1 MEMERTVNATEAKT
15 HFGKLIRRA
24 VEGGETIIVE
34 RSGVPQIVIMPI
46 SEYGRMKSGGKQIGR
61 EVVLQRIRNL
71 KRTIHQRFAEE
82 GRELPDIS
90 DLITGLRE
98 ERDDEIT
105 AGLR

>member
-1 MEMERTVNATEAKT
+1 MERTVNATEAKT
-15 HFGKLIRRA
+15 HFGKLMRRA

-46 SEYGRMKSGGKQIGR
+46 GEYGRMKSGRKQDAV
-61 EVVLQRIRNL
+61 EVVLQKIRNL
-71 KRTIHQRFAEE
+71 KRTIHQRLAEE

-90 DLITGLRE
+90 DLINGLRE

-105 AGLR
+105 TGLR

>member
-15 HFGKLIRRA
+15 HFGKLMRRA

-34 RSGVPQIVIMPI
+34 RSGVPQMVIMPI
-46 SEYGRMKSGGKQIGR
+46 SEYGRMKSGRKQDGR

-71 KRTIHQRFAEE
+71 KRTIRQRLAAE

-90 DLITGLRE
+90 DLITDLRE
-98 ERDDEIT
+98 ERDGEFT